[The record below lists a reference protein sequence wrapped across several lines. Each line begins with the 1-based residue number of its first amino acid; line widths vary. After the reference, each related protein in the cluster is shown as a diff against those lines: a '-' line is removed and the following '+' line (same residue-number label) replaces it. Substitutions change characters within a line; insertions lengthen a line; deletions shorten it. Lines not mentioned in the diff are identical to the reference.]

1 METVKKT
8 KLRRK
13 YDADFKAQVL
23 KMVANGQPVSQI
35 AQSLSIGEALIYRW
49 KNEQKHQSLP
59 LTSNPDLLLQNEQL
73 KAKLKQSELEKDI
86 LKKALAIFSQSRP
99 S

>member
-1 METVKKT
+1 METTKKT

-35 AQSLSIGEALIYRW
+35 AQALQIGEALIYRW
-49 KNEQKHQSLP
+49 KKEQSSTFSDLP
-59 LTSNPDLLLQNEQL
+59 NDLLSENERL
-73 KAKLKQSELEKDI
+73 KAKLKESEIEKEI
-86 LKKALAIFSQSRP
+86 LKKALLIFSQSRLP
-99 S
+99 

>member
-1 METVKKT
+1 METPKKS

-35 AQSLSIGEALIYRW
+35 AQALQIGEALIHRW
-49 KNEQKHQSLP
+49 KKEQSSTLSTLAH
-59 LTSNPDLLLQNEQL
+59 DLLSENERL
-73 KAKLKQSELEKDI
+73 KAKLKESEIEKEI
-86 LKKALAIFSQSRP
+86 LKKALLIFSQSRP